1 MVHRIAGAPA
11 GFPTSVPL
19 VLKSFRDRYSYV
31 AAFQLLLAMGEWM
44 GYYPIHI
51 LFEFALQAFCIF
63 SGCITELTDTH

>member
-1 MVHRIAGAPA
+1 MHRIAGAPA

-44 GYYPIHI
+44 GYYPIHM
-51 LFEFALQAFCIF
+51 LFEFAFQAFRIF
-63 SGCITELTDTH
+63 NGSLVELTDTR